1 MPCQD
6 ADPQARQTHPLRNDA
21 DNVGIAVPTFL
32 KSHQPLVPRVPC
44 APTGSIQCETSASC
58 GPVATPSGSLIR
70 PLAEAKNRTTRV
82 LTTVRND
89 RVGRTVAAMYSNR
102 CDPRQTRMPNQGGN
116 VVMKRLA
123 LALL

>member
-82 LTTVRND
+82 LPNPDNSCAYDNGPLWKWQPSRLHD
-89 RVGRTVAAMYSNR
+89 MLLHKRVGLTSGR
-102 CDPRQTRMPNQGGN
+102 PFP
-116 VVMKRLA
+116 
-123 LALL
+123 